1 MLSHKSTILIVDDDA
16 VGRDTLAAL
25 LSNQNYRLEQASSG
39 AEALELAATL
49 TPDVMLLDI
58 MMPEIDGFEVCR
70 RIRATPALADIVV
83 VIITALDDRNSRLRG
98 IEAGAD
104 DFITKPFDRI
114 ELRARL
120 HAITRLN
127 RGHRLALERAKF
139 ERVVDLSPNGI
150 MIVDADG
157 TIRLAN
163 PAMGRMLG
171 TATCAELIGS
181 ALRSLIV
188 PAQYD
193 QTSHYLRDVLA
204 DPPQL
209 ARFETELIRLD
220 GIHVPVE
227 IDADH
232 FIWDVAPAA
241 QIVVRDITERKQAE
255 ARIRCQIQ
263 RLAAL
268 RIIDAAITSSLD
280 LSVTLNII
288 LDQAVDHLQVDAAA
302 VLLCKPYS
310 QMLEYVVIRGLHRAD
325 LPQTQLYI
333 GEGCA
338 GYAALHRQIVHL
350 PADVADAT
358 ETLLQPPFGDE
369 FPTYY
374 GVPLIIKGKVE
385 GVLELHH
392 RVSLD
397 PDAEWLHFLETIAG
411 QATVAIEHAMLFES
425 LQRSNIELVRAYDT
439 TLEGWARALELRD
452 KETEGHAQRVTTLTV
467 QLARQMGL
475 NEAALVHIRRGA
487 LLHDIGKMG
496 IPDSILLKPGPL
508 TDDEWTIMRQH
519 PVMAYEMLAPVAYL
533 RPALDIPYCHHERWD
548 GSGYPRGLKATQ
560 IPQAARIFA
569 VVDVWDALR
578 FDRPYSKAWPKDKV
592 REHIRSLSGTHFDPQ
607 VVEAFLRL
615 EAQGTHAVRPS
626 LLIVDDDAGAIEILR
641 LALCEIYTLFIAS
654 SGTEALEILAHE
666 EIAIILT
673 DQRLPGLTG
682 VQFLKRAKQVRP
694 TALGIICS
702 AYFDSATLVEAL
714 NLGTVRGFIHKPW
727 TLPELRQRV
736 HEVVQQYHALASD
749 GPVLYPSVA

>member
-16 VGRDTLAAL
+16 IGRDTLAAL
-25 LSNQNYRLEQASSG
+25 LDNQNYRLAQASGG
-39 AEALELAATL
+39 AAGLELAASL
-49 TPDVMLLDI
+49 MPDVMLLDV

-70 RIRATPALADIVV
+70 RIRMTPALADIVV
-83 VIITALDDRNSRLRG
+83 IIITALDDRNSRLRG

-120 HAITRLN
+120 QAITRLN

-150 MIVDADG
+150 MIVDAAG
-157 TIRLAN
+157 NICLAN
-163 PAMGRMLG
+163 PAMSQMLG
-171 TATCAELIGS
+171 ATTSAELIGR
-181 ALRSLIV
+181 AFRSLIAS
-188 PAQYD
+188 AQFD
-193 QTSHYLRDVLA
+193 QTAHYLSDVLA

-209 ARFETELIRLD
+209 VRFETELIRAD
-220 GIHVPVE
+220 NTRVPVE

-232 FIWDVAPAA
+232 FVWDAAPAA

-255 ARIRCQIQ
+255 ARTYRQIE

-280 LSVTLNII
+280 LTVTLNII

-302 VLLCKPYS
+302 VLLCKPS
-310 QMLEYVVIRGLHRAD
+310 TQTLEYVVTRGLHKAD
-325 LPQTQLYI
+325 LPQIPLYI
-333 GEGCA
+333 GESCA
-338 GYAALHRQIVHL
+338 GYTALHRRIVHL
-350 PADVADAT
+350 PADTINADGPP
-358 ETLLQPPFGDE
+358 LLPPFGAE
-369 FPTYY
+369 FPSYY

-392 RVSLD
+392 RTPLD
-397 PDAEWLHFLETIAG
+397 TDAEWLHFMETIAG
-411 QATVAIEHAMLFES
+411 QSTVAIEHAMLFDS

-439 TLEGWARALELRD
+439 TLEGWARALEMRD
-452 KETEGHAQRVTTLTV
+452 KEIEGHAQRVTAMTM

-475 NEAALVHIRRGA
+475 DEAVLVHIRRGA

-508 TDDEWTIMRQH
+508 TDDEWSIMRQH
-519 PVMAYEMLAPVAYL
+519 PVMAYEMLTPVAYL

-548 GSGYPRGLKATQ
+548 GSGYPRGLKDIQ
-560 IPQAARIFA
+560 IPLAARIFT
-569 VVDVWDALR
+569 VVDVWDALC
-578 FDRPYSKAWPKDKV
+578 FDRPYAKAWPEDRA

-607 VVEAFLRL
+607 IVEAFLNL
-615 EAQGTHAVRPS
+615 EAQGKRAARPR
-626 LLIVDDDAGAIEILR
+626 LLIVDDDASATEILR
-641 LALCEIYTLFIAS
+641 LSLCEIYTMFIAR
-654 SGTEALEILAHE
+654 SGADALEILAHE
-666 EIAIILT
+666 EIAVILT

-682 VQFLKRAKQVRP
+682 MQLLERAKYVRP
-694 TALGIICS
+694 STLGIICS

-727 TLPELRQRV
+727 ILSELRQRV
-736 HEVVQQYHALASD
+736 HEVAQQYHAPASD
-749 GPVLYPSVA
+749 SLALQLSVA

>member
-1 MLSHKSTILIVDDDA
+1 MLSHRSTILIVDDDEI
-16 VGRDTLAAL
+16 GRDTLVAL
-25 LSNQNYRLEQASSG
+25 LSNQNYRLTQASSG

-49 TPDVMLLDI
+49 TPDVMLLDV
-58 MMPEIDGFEVCR
+58 MMPEMDGFEVCR

-83 VIITALDDRNSRLRG
+83 IIVTALDDRSSRLQG

-104 DFITKPFDRI
+104 DFITKPFDWI

-150 MIVDADG
+150 MIVDADSS
-157 TIRLAN
+157 IRLVN
-163 PAMGRMLG
+163 PAMSRMLG
-171 TATCAELIGS
+171 AATNTELIGS
-181 ALRSLIV
+181 ALRSLIA
-188 PAQYD
+188 PAQFD

-209 ARFETELIRLD
+209 ACFETELIRLD
-220 GIHVPVE
+220 GTLVPVE

-232 FIWDVAPAA
+232 FIWDVGPAA

-255 ARIRCQIQ
+255 ARTRHQIE
-263 RLAAL
+263 RLAEL
-268 RIIDAAITSSLD
+268 RIIDAAITSGLD
-280 LSVTLNII
+280 LNVTLNII

-302 VLLCKPYS
+302 VLLCKPYT
-310 QMLEYVVIRGLHRAD
+310 QMLEYVVIRGLHKAD

-338 GYAALHRQIVHL
+338 GYTALQRRIVHL
-350 PADVADAT
+350 PADAT
-358 ETLLQPPFGDE
+358 NATDTPPQPPLLAKFSN
-369 FPTYY
+369 YY

-385 GVLELHH
+385 GVIELHH
-392 RVSLD
+392 RVALD

-411 QATVAIEHAMLFES
+411 QATVAIEHAMLFDS
-425 LQRSNIELVRAYDT
+425 LQRSNVELVRAYDT

-452 KETEGHAQRVTTLTV
+452 KETEGHAQRVTALTV
-467 QLARQMGL
+467 ELARQMGL
-475 NEAALVHIRRGA
+475 NEAVLVHIRRGA

-508 TDDEWTIMRQH
+508 TDDEWSVMRQH

-533 RPALDIPYCHHERWD
+533 RLALDIPYCHHERWD

-560 IPQAARIFA
+560 IPLAARIFA

-578 FDRPYSKAWPKDKV
+578 FDRPYSKAWPDDQA

-607 VVEAFLRL
+607 VVEAFLTPER
-615 EAQGTHAVRPS
+615 QGQRTARPL
-626 LLIVDDDAGAIEILR
+626 LLIVDDDASATEILR
-641 LALCEIYTLFIAS
+641 LSLCEIYTMFTAS
-654 SGTEALEILAHE
+654 SGIEALEILAHE
-666 EIAIILT
+666 EIAVILT

-682 VQFLKRAKQVRP
+682 MQLLKRAKHVRP
-694 TALGIICS
+694 SALGIICS

-736 HEVVQQYHALASD
+736 HEVAQQYQALASD
-749 GPVLYPSVA
+749 GLKLHPSVA